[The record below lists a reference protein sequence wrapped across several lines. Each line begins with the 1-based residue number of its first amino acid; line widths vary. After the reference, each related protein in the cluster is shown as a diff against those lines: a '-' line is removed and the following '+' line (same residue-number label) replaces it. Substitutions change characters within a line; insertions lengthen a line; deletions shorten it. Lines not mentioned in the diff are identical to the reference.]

1 MKEKEIEKRLVMEVK
16 RRGGIAPKFTSP
28 GFSGMPDRLVLLPH
42 GKMGFVEVKQ
52 KGIKPRPLQKAR
64 HQALRNLGYLVFV
77 LDDQE
82 EIGEI
87 LNEICSA

>member
-1 MKEKEIEKRLVMEVK
+1 MREKEIEKHLVMEVK

-52 KGIKPRPLQKAR
+52 KGIKPRPLQEAR
-64 HQALRNLGYLVFV
+64 HHALRTLGYLVFV